1 MSTQQ
6 TAPQVHQAP
15 LVSFIITYYQLPIKM
30 LQECIESILALSL
43 TDQER
48 EIMLI
53 DDGSEKSPV
62 DDLSSYMSAITYV
75 RQAHQGVSVARNTGI
90 HIATGNYIQFVDG
103 DDMLLKD
110 AYQECLQ
117 AARTYQDDIITFH
130 YTRKLSDKKQII
142 RPRQIM
148 SGEEYMNH
156 QNLRGSVCGYL
167 FRRELLGSLHFTPG
181 IDYSEDEEFTP
192 QLFFKANSIYPTYL
206 TAYFYRSH
214 AASAIHQSHPQKI
227 TKRLDDTEKVI
238 FHLQH
243 ICETLPIHQQSAFK
257 RRIAQLTM
265 DYLYEMMILKEDKD
279 EIRSRID
286 SLVKKEL
293 FPLPNRHYTSTYTLF
308 RWMTNTSIGR
318 RLLIDLLPLTTKKR

>member
-1 MSTQQ
+1 
-6 TAPQVHQAP
+6 
-15 LVSFIITYYQLPIKM
+15 
-30 LQECIESILALSL
+30 
-43 TDQER
+43 
-48 EIMLI
+48 
-53 DDGSEKSPV
+53 
-62 DDLSSYMSAITYV
+62 
-75 RQAHQGVSVARNTGI
+75 
-90 HIATGNYIQFVDG
+90 
-103 DDMLLKD
+103 MLLKD
-110 AYQECLQ
+110 AYHECLQ

-156 QNLRGSVCGYL
+156 QNLRGSVWGYL

-206 TAYFYRSH
+206 IAYFYRSH
-214 AASAIHQSHPQKI
+214 DASAIHQSHPEKI

-286 SLVKKEL
+286 SLIKKEL

>member
-1 MSTQQ
+1 MEK
-6 TAPQVHQAP
+6 P
-15 LVSFIITYYQLPIKM
+15 LISFVIAYYDLP
-30 LQECIESILALSL
+30 LRLLRQCLDSILALSL
-43 TDQER
+43 QPSER
-48 EIMLI
+48 EII
-53 DDGSEKSPV
+53 VVDDGSEQSPMNELMAYG
-62 DDLSSYMSAITYV
+62 DAIHYI
-75 RQAHQGVSVARNTGI
+75 RQAHQGLSVARNTGLQM
-90 HIATGNYIQFVDG
+90 ASGTYLQFVDS
-103 DDMLLKD
+103 DDLLLKK
-110 AYQECLQ
+110 AYEHCIDL
-117 AARTYQDDIITFH
+117 ARKHQTEMVVFQLTRQNDSKDTYKDSEAQ
-130 YTRKLSDKKQII
+130 
-142 RPRQIM
+142 
-148 SGEEYMNH
+148 SGSNYMRH
-156 QNLRGSVCGYL
+156 QNIRGSACGYL
-167 FRRELLGSLHFTPG
+167 FARSILGDLRFTPG
-181 IDYSEDEEFTP
+181 IRHEDEEFTP

-279 EIRSRID
+279 DIRSRID